1 MDSGSL
7 FTLICATASTV
18 TATPCLVYRF
28 CCGATSNDINCSES
42 CRTFSTIG
50 KITVPRPFTMR
61 VPRNP
66 YTMRASCGPALR
78 YRVAIDIIN
87 ASNVSTAMTAINTI
101 SFDISSLLLQCFG
114 ACHAAQPGHCIPG
127 TYIRNSFFV
136 ADDYDLFVRPDFDS
150 VFRACRHEPARSI
163 LRVND
168 FTDAAGPDAARNPS
182 ERSDHFVIGR
192 VHGFFAALQKV
203 QEGAQKPGACQPD
216 NQRKRQIHP
225 ERQPAM
231 PR

>member
-66 YTMRASCGPALR
+66 YTINASCGPALR
-78 YRVAIDIIN
+78 YRVAMDIIS
-87 ASNVSTAMTAINTI
+87 ASNVSTAITAINTI

-127 TYIRNSFFV
+127 TYIRNPSFV
-136 ADDYDLFVRPDFDS
+136 ADDYDLFVRPDLNS
-150 VFRACRHEPARSI
+150 VLRPRRDHSAGSI

-168 FTDAAGPDAARNPS
+168 FPHAVGADSTRDPS
-182 ERSDHFVIGR
+182 ECSDHFVIGR
-192 VHGFFAALQKV
+192 VHRFVAA
-203 QEGAQKPGACQPD
+203 
-216 NQRKRQIHP
+216 
-225 ERQPAM
+225 
-231 PR
+231 